1 MDKVKKNYF
10 TPSVKVVN
18 IVEAQRILVGSGNS
32 GTEKYS
38 VCDYSFGDD
47 DFE

>member
-18 IVEAQRILVGSGNS
+18 IVEAQRILFGS

-38 VCDYSFGDD
+38 VYEYSFGDD